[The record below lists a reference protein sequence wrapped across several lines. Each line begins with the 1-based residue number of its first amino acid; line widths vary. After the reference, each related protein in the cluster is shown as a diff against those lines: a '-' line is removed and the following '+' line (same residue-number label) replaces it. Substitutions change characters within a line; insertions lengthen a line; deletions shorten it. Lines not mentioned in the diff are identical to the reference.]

1 MTWHTETVA
10 TWTTRRANDRVQAK
24 GRNCH
29 MTIEAHLAT
38 LEKKHF
44 ALEEELHVAM
54 NQPSSEDRTIADI
67 KRRKLRIKDEIERL
81 RSSTH

>member
-1 MTWHTETVA
+1 
-10 TWTTRRANDRVQAK
+10 
-24 GRNCH
+24 

-44 ALEEELHVAM
+44 ALEEELHTAM
-54 NQPSSEDRTIADI
+54 NHPSSEDRMIADI

>member
-1 MTWHTETVA
+1 
-10 TWTTRRANDRVQAK
+10 
-24 GRNCH
+24 

-44 ALEEELHVAM
+44 ALEEELHTAM
-54 NQPSSEDRTIADI
+54 NHPSSEDRIINDL

>member
-1 MTWHTETVA
+1 MP
-10 TWTTRRANDRVQAK
+10 
-24 GRNCH
+24 

-38 LEKKHF
+38 LEKKHG
-44 ALEEELHVAM
+44 ALEQELHAAL
-54 NQPSSEDRTIADI
+54 NSPSCEDELISEL